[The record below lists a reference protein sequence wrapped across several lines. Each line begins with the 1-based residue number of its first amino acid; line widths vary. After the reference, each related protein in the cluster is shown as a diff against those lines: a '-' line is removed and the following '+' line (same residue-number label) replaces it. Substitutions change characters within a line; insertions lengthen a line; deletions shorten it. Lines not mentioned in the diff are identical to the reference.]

1 MMRTEDA
8 PAAAVSAT
16 AMAAVRAT
24 RCMRNLRS
32 RYFTPAGLPYIKARM
47 RRTSVFFAV
56 LLALVCAR
64 SSLQGQGAS
73 APLTGPKG
81 LDFDT
86 FRTKVQ
92 PIFLATR
99 GEHARCYACHSQ
111 GTPLRLQELSP
122 GALSPARRQRVGES
136 AVPVAR
142 AGGAGQAGGAGRQ
155 AGPPPAS
162 SWHAEPA
169 KVFDNLYFVGMTEY
183 SAWALTTSQGII
195 LLDAIFDYS
204 VEDEVV
210 NGLKTL
216 GLNPADIK
224 YVLVSHAHTD
234 HIGGAKYLQEHFN
247 ARVVMSKEDW
257 DFADRTIPER
267 IRPKRDIEAKDGD
280 TLTLGDTT
288 ITMHLTPGHT
298 PGTVSSIYKV
308 TDHGKP
314 HTVATWGGTTLQG
327 NIVDAARPYIAS
339 AARSRDRVKNP
350 RA

>member
-122 GALSPARRQRVGES
+122 GAKEWTEEQSRANFQAMQRVV
-136 AVPVAR
+136 VP
-142 AGGAGQAGGAGRQ
+142 GQPKLSRLLLMPLAPGIGR
-155 AGPPPAS
+155 
-162 SWHAEPA
+162 
-169 KVFDNLYFVGMTEY
+169 N
-183 SAWALTTSQGII
+183 
-195 LLDAIFDYS
+195 
-204 VEDEVV
+204 
-210 NGLKTL
+210 
-216 GLNPADIK
+216 
-224 YVLVSHAHTD
+224 
-234 HIGGAKYLQEHFN
+234 IGGM
-247 ARVVMSKEDW
+247 RMDSG
-257 DFADRTIPER
+257 
-267 IRPKRDIEAKDGD
+267 RP
-280 TLTLGDTT
+280 
-288 ITMHLTPGHT
+288 
-298 PGTVSSIYKV
+298 SSL
-308 TDHGKP
+308 
-314 HTVATWGGTTLQG
+314 VACC
-327 NIVDAARPYIAS
+327 
-339 AARSRDRVKNP
+339 
-350 RA
+350 